1 MIMGN
6 ETWEMPPAEH
16 PVGIYL
22 GLILSSFILGV
33 GSIVLFIS
41 LYTLFNS
48 EGLKFTS
55 DFVGRLLLFFGSA
68 YGAVASIS
76 ALYNI
81 VSFQGVRIKKVEKE
95 FKDFTVYARPLVEE
109 VIRQRLVSQNVAQ
122 QLEQMKKRE
131 TFKGPSERISATWNE
146 TLILVAILANATVG
160 LYLFLDR
167 YPWDLVPYSL
177 IFLAV
182 AWWVVIARHFDFLN
196 DSRSYY
202 IPAIYVLIIPSLS
215 IILRGYLELHQVLFL
230 VFFSLVPYIL
240 GMYTYYSQI
249 TQGRMPSFIPERF
262 KGSGSAPEG
271 EETWEES
278 LEEGEAP
285 ERLQKFMPPRN
296 KGD

>member
-1 MIMGN
+1 MGN

-16 PVGIYL
+16 PIGVYL
-22 GLILSSFILGV
+22 GLILSSFILGI

-41 LYTLFNS
+41 LYSLFKS

-68 YGAVASIS
+68 YGAVASVS

-131 TFKGPSERISATWNE
+131 TFKEPSERVSATWNE

-160 LYLFLDR
+160 LYLYLDR
-167 YPWDLVPYSL
+167 YPWDMVPYSL

-249 TQGRMPSFIPERF
+249 TLGRMPSFVPERF
-262 KGSGSAPEG
+262 RGSGSAPDR
-271 EETWEES
+271 EETGEES

-285 ERLQKFMPPRN
+285 ERLQRFMPPKN

>member
-1 MIMGN
+1 MMMGD
-6 ETWEMPPAEH
+6 EIWEMPPAEH
-16 PVGIYL
+16 PIGVYL
-22 GLILSSFILGV
+22 GLVLSSFILGI
-33 GSIVLFIS
+33 GSVVLFIS
-41 LYTLFNS
+41 LYSLFKS

-55 DFVGRLLLFFGSA
+55 EFVGRLLLFFGSA

-131 TFKGPSERISATWNE
+131 TFKEPSERVSATWNE

-160 LYLFLDR
+160 LYLYLDR
-167 YPWDLVPYSL
+167 YPWDMVPYSL

-182 AWWVVIARHFDFLN
+182 AWWVVIARHFDFMN

-202 IPAIYVLIIPSLS
+202 IPAIYVLITPSLS

-249 TQGRMPSFIPERF
+249 TLGRMPSFIPERF
-262 KGSGSAPEG
+262 RGSGSAPDG
-271 EETWEES
+271 EERGEEN
-278 LEEGEAP
+278 LEETEAP
-285 ERLQKFMPPRN
+285 ARLKKFMPPRN